1 MHFHILV
8 EGDSEVRFMKKV
20 MPYLHGGQGV
30 THSWNIHKHQ
40 GVGSIPADLNAAPNK
55 ANNSLLHNLPAKLR
69 AYEKIANPLN
79 RIIVL
84 VDIDSNVK
92 ATFLNELN
100 NLKNTQSPN
109 TDVRFVL
116 ACEELEAWYM
126 GDRNALVQYN
136 PNINIPILNSYIQDS
151 ICGTWEI
158 LMRADDPSLLN
169 PRTPYWKS
177 LNKKVEW
184 SKKITPHMNFSNNA
198 SPSFNFLLSNLV

>member
-20 MPYLHGGQGV
+20 MPFLHGEQGV
-30 THSWNIHKHQ
+30 THAWNVHKHQ
-40 GVGSIPADLNAAPNK
+40 GIGSIPADLNAVPNK

-136 PNINIPILNSYIQDS
+136 PNINISILNSYIQDS
-151 ICGTWEI
+151 ICGTWEM
-158 LMRADDPSLLN
+158 LMRADDPSLLK

-184 SKKITPHMNFSNNA
+184 SRKITPYMDFSNNA

>member
-20 MPYLHGGQGV
+20 MPYLHGQQGV
-30 THSWNIHKHQ
+30 THSWNVHKHQ
-40 GVGSIPADLNAAPNK
+40 GIGSIPADLNAVPNK

-84 VDIDSNVK
+84 IDIDSNVK
-92 ATFLNELN
+92 TTFLNELN
-100 NLKNTQSPN
+100 KLKNTQSPN

-126 GDRNALVQYN
+126 GDRNALIQYN
-136 PNINIPILNSYIQDS
+136 PNINVSILNSYTQDS
-151 ICGTWEI
+151 ICGTWET
-158 LMRADDPSLLN
+158 LMRADDPSLLK

-184 SKKITPHMNFSNNA
+184 SKKITPHMDFSSNA

>member
-8 EGDSEVRFMKKV
+8 EGDSEVRFMKKI
-20 MPYLHGGQGV
+20 MPYLHGEQGI
-30 THSWNIHKHQ
+30 THSWNVHKHQ
-40 GVGSIPADLNAAPNK
+40 GIGSIPADLNAVPNK

-69 AYEKIANPLN
+69 AYEKIANPIN

-84 VDIDSNVK
+84 IDIDNNVK
-92 ATFLNELN
+92 ATLLSELN

-116 ACEELEAWYM
+116 ACEELEAWYL

-136 PNINIPILNSYIQDS
+136 PNINITVLNSYTQDS

-158 LMRADDPSLLN
+158 LMRADDPSLLK

-184 SKKITPHMNFSNNA
+184 SKKITPHMNFSSNA
-198 SPSFNFLLSNLV
+198 SPSFNFLLTHLV

>member
-1 MHFHILV
+1 MHFQILV
-8 EGDSEVRFMKKV
+8 EGESEVRFFKRL
-20 MPYLHGGQGV
+20 MPFLHGEHGV
-30 THSWNIHKHQ
+30 VHSWNVHKHQ
-40 GVGSIPADLNAAPNK
+40 GIGSLPTDLNALPSK
-55 ANNSLLHNLPAKLR
+55 SNNSLLHNLPAKLR

-79 RIIVL
+79 RIIIL
-84 VDIDSNVK
+84 IDIDTSDK
-92 ATFLNELN
+92 AELLDQLN

-126 GDRNALVQYN
+126 GDRGALIQYN
-136 PNINIPILNSYIQDS
+136 PNINITILNSYVQDS

-158 LMRADDPSLLN
+158 LMRADEPSLLK

-184 SKKITPHMNFSNNA
+184 SKKITPYMDFSNNA
-198 SPSFNFLLSNLV
+198 SPSFNFLLRHLN